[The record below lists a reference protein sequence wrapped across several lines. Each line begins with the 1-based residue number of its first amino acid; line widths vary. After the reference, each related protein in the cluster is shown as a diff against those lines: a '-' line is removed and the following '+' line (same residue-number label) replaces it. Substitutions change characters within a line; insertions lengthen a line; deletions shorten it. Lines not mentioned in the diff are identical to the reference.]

1 MIFLGI
7 FCGVDL
13 DNVAS
18 FLGPAAQIFDFFLEI
33 IEILAEEVKPDLIDS
48 AVVKF
53 IKKV

>member
-18 FLGPAAQIFDFFLEI
+18 FLGPAAQIFDLFLEI
-33 IEILAEEVKPDLIDS
+33 IEILAEDVQPDLFDS
-48 AVVKF
+48 AV
-53 IKKV
+53 IKVIKEV